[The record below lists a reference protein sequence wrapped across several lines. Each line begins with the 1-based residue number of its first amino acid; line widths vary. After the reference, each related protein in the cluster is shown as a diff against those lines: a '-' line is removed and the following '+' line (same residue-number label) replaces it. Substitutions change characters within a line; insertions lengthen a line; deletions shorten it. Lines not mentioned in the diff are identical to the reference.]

1 MMDDEREGELMEEV
15 FRVLFYNLMGLNLF
29 AILASVFSI
38 SLLNMYLHLHWYI
51 IQSKSKHKSKNF
63 CVAYSVDRLVGR
75 ETNERPDV
83 DAEYTHKYSR
93 KLYFI
98 RWEMST
104 KLRQKYKNISLIDVL
119 IKSAFFRRVEK
130 LTRLGT

>member
-29 AILASVFSI
+29 GILASVFSK
-38 SLLNMYLHLHWYI
+38 SLLNMYLHLHWFI

-63 CVAYSVDRLVGR
+63 CAAYSVDRLVAR
-75 ETNERPDV
+75 ETNERTDV
-83 DAEYTHKYSR
+83 DAEYTHTYSR

-104 KLRQKYKNISLIDVL
+104 KLRQKYKNISLFNVL
-119 IKSAFFRRVEK
+119 INYSIF
-130 LTRLGT
+130 